1 MDTAVHSAS
10 TSKWQPRIL
19 IFLAITTLFAGGC
32 SNFLRPS
39 QPEDLSPETQARVA
53 SSLQQNPPPESAS
66 RYPRGVPYQSLSNEE
81 KRRLETEVIPSL
93 YEAPPPAAASE
104 PPPAAM
110 RPTTS
115 ATPGRRPQP
124 GWTPYRQLSAEE
136 QAFLEQEVMPRLMPG
151 ATSPPA
157 QQRATATV
165 SRPAPP
171 APVTAPATTT
181 PAEQPAE
188 QATAATAPAET
199 PPPDTTPQTATAP
212 GPRRDKLDDAATEDL
227 PGPRVEKLESTT
239 RAPDE
244 EPILPAP
251 QTVPEPTTP
260 APTPQQPAVPA
271 TPTGDTDT
279 RNPPRPGA
287 MPQAGEAVASA
298 DDDTEN

>member
-1 MDTAVHSAS
+1 MDTAAYNASAS
-10 TSKWQPRIL
+10 QWQPRIFV
-19 IFLAITTLFAGGC
+19 FLAITILASGC

-53 SSLQQNPPPESAS
+53 SSLRQNPPSGDVG

-81 KRRLETEVIPSL
+81 RRLLETEVIPSL
-93 YEAPPPAAASE
+93 YESPPPAPASE
-104 PPPAAM
+104 PSPAAI

-115 ATPGRRPQP
+115 ATPGRRRPQP

-136 QAFLEQEVMPRLMPG
+136 QAFLEQEVMPRLMPET
-151 ATSPPA
+151 ASPPA

-165 SRPAPP
+165 SRPAPS

-212 GPRRDKLDDAATEDL
+212 GPRRDKLDDATEDL

-244 EPILPAP
+244 APILPAP

-260 APTPQQPAVPA
+260 TPTPQQPVVPA

-279 RNPPRPGA
+279 QDPPRPGA